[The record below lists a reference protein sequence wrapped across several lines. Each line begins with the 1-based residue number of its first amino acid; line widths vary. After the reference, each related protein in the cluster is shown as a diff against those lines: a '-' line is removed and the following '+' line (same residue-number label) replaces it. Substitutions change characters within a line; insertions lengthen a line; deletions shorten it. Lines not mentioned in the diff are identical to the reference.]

1 MARPLRIELAVGLP
15 SLWNQLRGQVFL
27 GGDAFLKRMQ
37 KLSDKAAIGE
47 IPRAQRRPLAKPLS
61 HYRDKLPDARTGM
74 VAAYASG
81 DYTMQEIAECFEV
94 HYATV
99 SRAVKHSEANV

>member
-1 MARPLRIELAVGLP
+1 V
-15 SLWNQLRGQVFL
+15 WKKLRGQVFL

-61 HYRDKLPDARTGM
+61 HYRDKLPDSKTGM
-74 VAAYASG
+74 AAAYATG
-81 DYTMQEIAECFEV
+81 DYTMQEIAECFDV

-99 SRAVKHSEANV
+99 SRAVKHREQNV